1 MSTRAQTLVQLSDDL
16 LELLDRRASARGV
29 SRSALIR
36 DLLLEGLA
44 SDRSSEIS
52 RRIADGYRRVPQE
65 TARDAWGD
73 LDAWTATNAR
83 RNLAER
89 AAEEGDQG
97 W

>member
-16 LELLDRRASARGV
+16 LDLLDRRASAQGV

-83 RNLAER
+83 RNLAAL
-89 AAEEGDQG
+89 AAEEDDHE